1 MDQIFHD
8 YYDKILTGDEKL
20 QEIYATYEN
29 QPVSWVHCDDIT
41 IKELTN
47 RICDEFEDAGFD
59 LDELP
64 LENIKDKFIEFE
76 PKIIVPEQYKSLI
89 AAKNRVK
96 EQFEL
101 LKNIENLVEDEHHQA
116 ILNKFSD
123 ILKEIDKQI
132 KDLL

>member
-29 QPVSWVHCDDIT
+29 QPVSWVHCENIT
-41 IKELTN
+41 IRELVN
-47 RICDEFEDAGFD
+47 KICDEFEDAGFD

-64 LENIKDKFIEFE
+64 LENIKDKFMEFE
-76 PKIIVPEQYKSLI
+76 PKVIVPEQYKYLI
-89 AAKNRVK
+89 AAKNRLK
-96 EQFEL
+96 EQFAL
-101 LKNIENLVEDEHHQA
+101 LKNIENLVNDEHHQA

-123 ILKEIDKQI
+123 SIKEIDRQI